1 MPQFDLETF
10 AENGILREQT
20 VRTAFERHDWEQY
33 RDKTVHVRGCGNI
46 LVPTWAYLMIA
57 AYLSQV
63 ARRITFGE
71 EQKPIS
77 IFAKPDRALGT
88 SSDSPEISRQDK

>member
-1 MPQFDLETF
+1 MPQFDLESF
-10 AENGILREQT
+10 ADNGILREQA
-20 VRTAFERHDWEQY
+20 VREAFARHDWEQY

-46 LVPTWAYLMIA
+46 VVPTWAYLMAA

-71 EQKPIS
+71 EKSPLPIFVKPES
-77 IFAKPDRALGT
+77 N
-88 SSDSPEISRQDK
+88 SH